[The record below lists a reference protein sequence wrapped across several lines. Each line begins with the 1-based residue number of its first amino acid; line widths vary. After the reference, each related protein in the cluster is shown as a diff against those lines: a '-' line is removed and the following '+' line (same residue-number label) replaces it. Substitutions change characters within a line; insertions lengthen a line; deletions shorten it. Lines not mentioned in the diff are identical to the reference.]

1 MTVLL
6 VAATLCLLAAG
17 FASAVESGDESVVSA
32 DPSDSLGLD
41 STAQADTESGP
52 ERRLVER
59 ESGERV
65 DAVVIALWT
74 IAGAMTVLLG
84 VFVWHTSPR
93 RRLRLAAASAQAF
106 NDSSDAANSD
116 SESDR
121 GARPSP
127 ESVSGDDSHS
137 DAGSQPGR
145 AAGSGGD
152 PGLDGDSESGGDSGL
167 DEESEPGAE
176 PAGEPQLGGDGSA
189 QEQVGSVQER
199 LVGSASPPR
208 RVAVDWA
215 GLMRRVAERLGPTRV
230 PSEDESGP
238 TSRGRSDRQAPSE
251 QDDGERSV

>member
-17 FASAVESGDESVVSA
+17 PASAVESGDESVVSA
-32 DPSDSLGLD
+32 DPSDSFGLD
-41 STAQADTESGP
+41 STAQADTESGL

-74 IAGAMTVLLG
+74 IAGVMTVLLG

-93 RRLRLAAASAQAF
+93 RRLRLAAVSAQVL

-152 PGLDGDSESGGDSGL
+152 PGLDGDSEQPALEGAVSGIAADWDLGRDDDLGFGGDLGLDGDSESGGDSGL
-167 DEESEPGAE
+167 DEDSEAGAE
-176 PAGEPQLGGDGSA
+176 PAGE
-189 QEQVGSVQER
+189 
-199 LVGSASPPR
+199 
-208 RVAVDWA
+208 
-215 GLMRRVAERLGPTRV
+215 
-230 PSEDESGP
+230 
-238 TSRGRSDRQAPSE
+238 
-251 QDDGERSV
+251 